1 MSDHS
6 AVMSK
11 SIVYD
16 GEDYTRDNLETMVK
30 DYAEKHETRI
40 GELEEL
46 KKTHDT
52 ISREMTDELAE
63 QKTVWDCVK
72 DMTSGEKGAVSANM
86 RLLLERIPM
95 LKDRLP
101 DRPLSE
107 LLQQKIHV
115 TETRIREVGGFL
127 DRMESEIE
135 KIDARRAEAAESGGD
150 HDRLRY
156 GFLSPAEV
164 PDGFLACAEMR
175 DVMVLYGSDIRN
187 DRFHLHCWNLNPKAG
202 TAVQAL
208 ISMIEFNPLDVPV
221 SSALQEDYTRLR
233 ETF

>member
-1 MSDHS
+1 MLDGLGKLAFGILLGLSLGVPVEAGDMPLGLTTP
-6 AVMSK
+6 AGCVLDE
-11 SIVYD
+11 D
-16 GEDYTRDNLETMVK
+16 GEGSWSCDYRTAEGKSRRFLVSYQEVRLEQSVV
-30 DYAEKHETRI
+30 A
-40 GELEEL
+40 GL
-46 KKTHDT
+46 
-52 ISREMTDELAE
+52 RE
-63 QKTVWDCVK
+63 
-72 DMTSGEKGAVSANM
+72 
-86 RLLLERIPM
+86 
-95 LKDRLP
+95 
-101 DRPLSE
+101 
-107 LLQQKIHV
+107 
-115 TETRIREVGGFL
+115 L
-127 DRMESEIE
+127 DRTSLRLIMESEIE

-175 DVMVLYGSDIRN
+175 DVMVLDGSDIRN

-208 ISMIEFNPLDVPV
+208 ISIIEFNPLDVPV